1 MDRATR
7 LPDNKRRYVSI
18 ALLGAVLAGTQAL
31 GAWREGHALF
41 INSSESL
48 AHWAF
53 FVESGQMP
61 RKGEFAFF
69 RAPQTALVS
78 RHFGH
83 AAPPFGKI
91 VYGVAGDIVSRSH
104 NIVAVNG
111 KPVATLKPASRFGER
126 LLPGPTGVIPDGCYF
141 MATPHRDGLDSRY
154 ADIGFVCRRQIIGT
168 GKAIL

>member
-7 LPDNKRRYVSI
+7 LPDHKRRYASI
-18 ALLGAVLAGTQAL
+18 ALLAAVLAGTQAL
-31 GAWREGHALF
+31 GSWRDSHALF
-41 INSSESL
+41 INSSASL

-61 RKGEFAFF
+61 SKGDYAFF

-78 RHFGH
+78 RHFGRT
-83 AAPPFGKI
+83 APPFGKI
-91 VYGVAGDIVSRSH
+91 VYGVAGDVVSRAG
-104 NIVAVNG
+104 NVVAVNG
-111 KPVATLKPASRFGER
+111 KPVAALKPASRFGER
-126 LLPGPTGVIPDGCYF
+126 LLPGPTGVIPEGCYF

-154 ADIGFVCRRQIIGT
+154 ADIGFVCRRQLIGT

>member
-7 LPDNKRRYVSI
+7 PPDHKRRYMSI
-18 ALLGAVLAGTQAL
+18 ALLAAMLAGTQAL
-31 GAWREGHALF
+31 GTWRDRHALF
-41 INSSESL
+41 INSSASL

-61 RKGEFAFF
+61 RKGDFAFF

-78 RHFGH
+78 RHFGPT
-83 AAPPFGKI
+83 APPFGKI

-111 KPVATLKPASRFGER
+111 RPVAALKPLSRLGET
-126 LLPGPTGVIPDGCYF
+126 LLPGPTGVIPEGCYF

-154 ADIGFVCRRQIIGT
+154 ADIGFVCRRQIIGI